1 VHAEAEVHDTPD
13 SPLDVAPLGV
23 GVDWM
28 VQVVPFQFSAS
39 VWLAPAL
46 VVEYPVAV
54 QAEAEVQDTSD
65 SALDVAPLGVG
76 VDWRVQVVPFQVSAS
91 AWATP
96 ALVV

>member
-28 VQVVPFQFSAS
+28 AQVVPFQFSAS

-46 VVEYPVAV
+46 VA
-54 QAEAEVQDTSD
+54 
-65 SALDVAPLGVG
+65 
-76 VDWRVQVVPFQVSAS
+76 
-91 AWATP
+91 
-96 ALVV
+96 